1 MSSRSIR
8 SSFQKKLLARFLV
21 AGFVPLLV
29 CIILVTI
36 LFRVTL
42 NSSTE
47 NRAERQLAD
56 MSERLHT
63 LVLGCDDV
71 LEQLQESELVL
82 AALTGEREATEV
94 YSFLYDATGQMSR
107 QATFSLYDGEGQL
120 LYTTGTAAPG
130 ERLPLNWGLLYAA
143 REGAGLICRRASE
156 YDKVRHGSMQLARA
170 VWGEDEIP
178 AGYVTAELS
187 DDCFRHLFE
196 GTYDSG
202 NDILVLDR
210 FWGTVYASPTLH
222 DETLAPRLRAQLL
235 EGESLSIAGSNC
247 TYYVQEE
254 PASGF
259 ALVMQQ
265 PKPVADWIMQLLL
278 WVTVAA
284 LLLSLLL
291 GSQFSMAFSREIFEP
306 IRELNTAMARIEEG
320 DLAVRLEVRG
330 TDEISQL
337 LERFNL
343 MAGRLKENLDN
354 SIRQQQE
361 LGDAQ
366 IRMMQAQLNP
376 HFLYNTLDTLKWL
389 GKINRIP
396 EVSTI
401 SANLADILR
410 SSISADDFVR
420 LGDEL
425 ALLERYV
432 EIQNIRF
439 PDKFVYQTDIEDET
453 REMLIPKLTLQPLVE
468 NAIIHGFE
476 DGSHGVITVSAAQRG
491 DELTVTVQDDGCGM
505 SPDSRARFLAK
516 SGAASGHLGLYNV
529 DAILRLHYGEKCGLK
544 FLSPRDGRGTCIRMT
559 LPVRTRTDKE
569 DATL

>member
-1 MSSRSIR
+1 
-8 SSFQKKLLARFLV
+8 
-21 AGFVPLLV
+21 
-29 CIILVTI
+29 
-36 LFRVTL
+36 
-42 NSSTE
+42 
-47 NRAERQLAD
+47 
-56 MSERLHT
+56 
-63 LVLGCDDV
+63 
-71 LEQLQESELVL
+71 
-82 AALTGEREATEV
+82 
-94 YSFLYDATGQMSR
+94 
-107 QATFSLYDGEGQL
+107 
-120 LYTTGTAAPG
+120 
-130 ERLPLNWGLLYAA
+130 
-143 REGAGLICRRASE
+143 
-156 YDKVRHGSMQLARA
+156 
-170 VWGEDEIP
+170 
-178 AGYVTAELS
+178 
-187 DDCFRHLFE
+187 
-196 GTYDSG
+196 
-202 NDILVLDR
+202 
-210 FWGTVYASPTLH
+210 
-222 DETLAPRLRAQLL
+222 
-235 EGESLSIAGSNC
+235 
-247 TYYVQEE
+247 
-254 PASGF
+254 
-259 ALVMQQ
+259 
-265 PKPVADWIMQLLL
+265 
-278 WVTVAA
+278 
-284 LLLSLLL
+284 
-291 GSQFSMAFSREIFEP
+291 
-306 IRELNTAMARIEEG
+306 
-320 DLAVRLEVRG
+320 
-330 TDEISQL
+330 
-337 LERFNL
+337 